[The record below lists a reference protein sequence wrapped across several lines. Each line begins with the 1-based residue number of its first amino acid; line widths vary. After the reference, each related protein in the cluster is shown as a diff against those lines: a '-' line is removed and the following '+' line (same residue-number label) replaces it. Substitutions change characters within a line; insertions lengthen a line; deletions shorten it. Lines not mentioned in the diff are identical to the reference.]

1 MEIIAICNQKGGVGK
16 TTTAFNLGA
25 CLAKKGKSVL
35 LVDFDPQ
42 GKSDASAK
50 SGPHD
55 EATQKGEVLCFIKFL
70 NSTVSLLNWQVA
82 VVFVVNTNV
91 FWPAINRVLFP
102 INSFGLVPFQHRKD
116 LGSQIFSLSFN
127 RCNLIPCLFFCTNA
141 NIVTFIK
148 LCVNCLP
155 QWL

>member
-1 MEIIAICNQKGGVGK
+1 MIVYKQVETFCLLTGHRDNYIWGNTLVKTEVSQSHNQI
-16 TTTAFNLGA
+16 LH
-25 CLAKKGKSVL
+25 
-35 LVDFDPQ
+35 
-42 GKSDASAK
+42 SAK

-102 INSFGLVPFQHRKD
+102 INSFGLVPFQYRKD

-155 QWL
+155 QWLWTG